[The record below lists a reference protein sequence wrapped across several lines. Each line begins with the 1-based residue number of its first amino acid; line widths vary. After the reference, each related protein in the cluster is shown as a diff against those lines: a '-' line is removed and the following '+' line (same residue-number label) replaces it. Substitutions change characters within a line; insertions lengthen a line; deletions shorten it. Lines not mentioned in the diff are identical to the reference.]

1 MSPRLLLATLLSGL
15 ALILAC
21 LPAGASES
29 SVATTWR
36 LLDYIAVDYR
46 EAVAEGEVVNQ
57 LEYDEMLEFSQ
68 TAAEAI
74 AALPPTP
81 EAGRLQGDAQAL
93 RQAILD
99 KGDPVDIAR
108 RARGLAALLVQAH
121 PIPLVP
127 DTLPHHARGAELY
140 ARLCASCHGPTGA
153 GDGPAGA
160 GLDPPPIDFTDRERA
175 DERSVFALYQVI
187 EQGLEG
193 TSMASYRGLPADDL
207 WALATYS
214 GALAYPEALV
224 EAGRARLDG
233 DPALRASFDLARFV
247 GQTPADL
254 AAELGSAEDAAAVVA
269 YLRRHPEAL
278 RQATDAEGAALATS
292 RRLLREAMD
301 AYRAGD
307 ATGARQRALSA
318 YLDGF
323 EPVEPLLAARDKPL
337 MVRIEAAMAQ
347 LRSGIAANADPGV
360 LQAQVDALDGLFAQ
374 AEAALGQGRTSSA
387 ASFLAA
393 FTILL
398 REGLEALLIVVAMIV
413 LLRKAGRDEMLPWV
427 HGGWIAALAAG
438 AATWALA
445 TWVIGISGASR
456 ELSEG
461 FGALLAA
468 VVLVWVG
475 IWMHGKGQAD
485 AWQRYVREKLGQA
498 LGRGS
503 GLFLLALVFVVVYRE
518 VFETILFFAAL
529 WGQGSRSSVVA
540 GGAAGAL
547 ALAVVGW
554 ALMRWSRRLPIA
566 RFFRYSAILIAVLA
580 VVLAGKAVSAL
591 QEAGWL
597 PVTWLD
603 GWPRLEWLGL
613 SPTLL
618 GVAVQLLVV
627 AVLVAGFAWSGR
639 KARAAAA

>member
-1 MSPRLLLATLLSGL
+1 MSPRLLLAMLLTGI
-15 ALILAC
+15 ALILTCA
-21 LPAGASES
+21 PASATGA

-46 EAVAEGEVVNQ
+46 EAVADGEVVNQ
-57 LEYDEMLEFSQ
+57 LEYDEMLEFSEA
-68 TAAEAI
+68 AAEAI
-74 AALPPTP
+74 AALPETP
-81 EAGRLQGDAQAL
+81 EAGRLQAEAEAL
-93 RQAILD
+93 RQAIAD
-99 KGDPVDIAR
+99 RADPGDIAR
-108 RARGLAALLVQAH
+108 RARGLAGLLVQAH

-127 DTLPHHARGAELY
+127 DTPPRHARGAELY

-193 TSMASYRGLPADDL
+193 TAMASYRGLPEDDL

-214 GALAYPEALV
+214 GSLAYPESLAD
-224 EAGRARLDG
+224 AGRALLER
-233 DPALRASFDLARFV
+233 DPALRATFDLERFV
-247 GQTPADL
+247 GETPAEL
-254 AAELGSAEDAAAVVA
+254 AADLGSAEDAAAIVA
-269 YLRRHPEAL
+269 YLRRAPEAL
-278 RQATDAEGAALATS
+278 QAAAGGEGPALATS
-292 RRLLREAMD
+292 RGLLREAMD
-301 AYRAGD
+301 AYRGGD
-307 ATGARQRALSA
+307 AARARQLALAA

-347 LRSGIAANADPGV
+347 LRSGLAANADPDA
-360 LQAQVDALDGLFAQ
+360 LQAQVDALDGLFAE
-374 AEAALGQGRTSSA
+374 AEQVLGQGRTSSA
-387 ASFLAA
+387 ASFAAA

-398 REGLEALLIVVAMIV
+398 REGLEALLIVIAMIA
-413 LLRKAGRDEMLPWV
+413 LLRKAGRDEMLTWV
-427 HGGWIAALAAG
+427 HGGWVAALAAG
-438 AATWALA
+438 ALTWVLA
-445 TWVIGISGASR
+445 TWVISISGASR

-461 FGALLAA
+461 FGSLLAA
-468 VVLVWVG
+468 LVLVWVG

-485 AWQRYVREKLGQA
+485 AWQRYVREKLGHA

-503 GLFLLALVFVVVYRE
+503 GVFLLLLVFVVVYRE
-518 VFETILFFAAL
+518 VFESILFFAAL
-529 WGQGSRSSVVA
+529 WSQGSRGSVVA

-566 RFFRYSAILIAVLA
+566 QFFRYSACLIALLA

-597 PVTWLD
+597 PVSWLH
-603 GWPRLEWLGL
+603 GWPRLEWLGVYPTQQGVIAQVVVL
-613 SPTLL
+613 SVLAL
-618 GVAVQLLVV
+618 GFWLT
-627 AVLVAGFAWSGR
+627 GR
-639 KARAAAA
+639 RSRATG

>member
-46 EAVAEGEVVNQ
+46 EAVADGEVVNQ

-207 WALATYS
+207 WALAT
-214 GALAYPEALV
+214 
-224 EAGRARLDG
+224 
-233 DPALRASFDLARFV
+233 
-247 GQTPADL
+247 
-254 AAELGSAEDAAAVVA
+254 
-269 YLRRHPEAL
+269 
-278 RQATDAEGAALATS
+278 
-292 RRLLREAMD
+292 
-301 AYRAGD
+301 
-307 ATGARQRALSA
+307 
-318 YLDGF
+318 
-323 EPVEPLLAARDKPL
+323 
-337 MVRIEAAMAQ
+337 
-347 LRSGIAANADPGV
+347 
-360 LQAQVDALDGLFAQ
+360 
-374 AEAALGQGRTSSA
+374 
-387 ASFLAA
+387 
-393 FTILL
+393 
-398 REGLEALLIVVAMIV
+398 
-413 LLRKAGRDEMLPWV
+413 
-427 HGGWIAALAAG
+427 
-438 AATWALA
+438 
-445 TWVIGISGASR
+445 
-456 ELSEG
+456 
-461 FGALLAA
+461 
-468 VVLVWVG
+468 
-475 IWMHGKGQAD
+475 
-485 AWQRYVREKLGQA
+485 
-498 LGRGS
+498 
-503 GLFLLALVFVVVYRE
+503 
-518 VFETILFFAAL
+518 
-529 WGQGSRSSVVA
+529 
-540 GGAAGAL
+540 
-547 ALAVVGW
+547 
-554 ALMRWSRRLPIA
+554 
-566 RFFRYSAILIAVLA
+566 
-580 VVLAGKAVSAL
+580 
-591 QEAGWL
+591 
-597 PVTWLD
+597 
-603 GWPRLEWLGL
+603 
-613 SPTLL
+613 
-618 GVAVQLLVV
+618 
-627 AVLVAGFAWSGR
+627 
-639 KARAAAA
+639 